1 MKLIFGPFYFA
12 FEALDSSKTFKLS
25 NIREII
31 NTGHHALLDIN
42 PAAVEKLNSANLPP
56 IVIFVEMSKDL
67 LRELRNKQTTGWRS
81 LTGRS
86 LKKMME
92 AGSKL
97 EKAYG
102 HLISTKVGL
111 NAGGDGWVGRIV
123 GAVEREQGG
132 RVWVGVE
139 GKVS

>member
-1 MKLIFGPFYFA
+1 
-12 FEALDSSKTFKLS
+12 
-25 NIREII
+25 
-31 NTGHHALLDIN
+31 
-42 PAAVEKLNSANLPP
+42 
-56 IVIFVEMSKDL
+56 MSKDL
-67 LRELRNKQTTGWRS
+67 LRELRNKQTSGWRS

-92 AGSKL
+92 AGGKL

-111 NAGGDGWVGRIV
+111 SAGSEGWVGRIV
-123 GAVEREQGG
+123 GAVEREQGA

-139 GKVS
+139 GKVSSHYNKYTYIMSNVNLIFKRLKLEE